1 MDALLLTFLFLT
13 AFKALCHD
21 ASRSLEK
28 NLTELFD
35 VLGVAVAPARVGGKQ
50 FGSLLQFG
58 IDVAAI
64 WDAVEVAYELLSF
77 LLQNQVDKKLARI
90 RVLCFG
96 AERDGQ
102 CRSSRGFLNNRDSN
116 MAGYGWAILSIIFST
131 ACR

>member
-1 MDALLLTFLFLT
+1 MEPLEPFPQLERLRV
-13 AFKALCHD
+13 
-21 ASRSLEK
+21 RSLEK

-35 VLGVAVAPARVGGKQ
+35 VLGVAVAPARVSGKQ

-58 IDVAAI
+58 SDVAAI
-64 WDAVEVAYELLSF
+64 GDAVEVADELLAF
-77 LLQNQVDKKLARI
+77 LRQNQVDKKFARI